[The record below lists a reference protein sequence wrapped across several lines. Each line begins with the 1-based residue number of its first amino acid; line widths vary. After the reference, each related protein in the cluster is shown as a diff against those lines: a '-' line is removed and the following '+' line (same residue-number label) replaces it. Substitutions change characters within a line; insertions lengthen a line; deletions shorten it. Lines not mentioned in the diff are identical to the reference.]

1 MKTLRAVALLLAA
14 AALVAPAW
22 SAINDAACVKSLAD
36 AVMGYDCGYW
46 DDAAA
51 YTCPGNTCKEALLLV
66 AQVCLAE
73 SYRLADQVVAAAKA
87 IEAEGGSVMG
97 DSSSWANA
105 TANNV

>member
-1 MKTLRAVALLLAA
+1 MRALHAAALLVVAL
-14 AALVAPAW
+14 ALVAPAW

-36 AVMGYDCGYW
+36 AVMEYDCGTW
-46 DDAAA
+46 DDAAG

-73 SYRLADQVVAAAKA
+73 SYRLADQVVTAAKA
-87 IEAEGGSVMG
+87 IATEGGSMMG
-97 DSSSWANA
+97 DSGGWANA